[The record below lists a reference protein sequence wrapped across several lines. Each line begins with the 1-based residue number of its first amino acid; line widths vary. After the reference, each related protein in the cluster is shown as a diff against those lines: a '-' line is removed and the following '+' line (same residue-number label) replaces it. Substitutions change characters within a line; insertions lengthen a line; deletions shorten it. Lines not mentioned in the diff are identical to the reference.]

1 MTPADQALAAPLDDR
16 DGVIWLD
23 GEFVPWRAARL
34 HVLSHGLHYGG
45 SVFEGERA
53 YDGQVFKLSE
63 HSARLVASARRMG
76 FELPWSATEL
86 DAATREAV
94 ALAGLAEGYVRPV
107 AWRGSD
113 TLRLVA
119 PDNSVHVAIAAWPWP
134 RIFTDGP
141 RGIRLRTSRWRRPA
155 PDTAPVT
162 AKTAALYALGSLAG
176 QEAEE
181 AGCDDALLLDHRG
194 RLAEATGA
202 NLFLVLDGALHT
214 PPPDCVLDGITR
226 RTVIALAHDL
236 GLTVVER
243 HLAPA
248 ELDRATEVFLTG
260 TAYEVQPVT
269 AVDDRRYPLGEV
281 GAALAEAYARVVRG
295 GAAVSDGGSSHAVT
309 ADDDRG
315 TVADGGSSR
324 TATADDDR
332 APAPRPGT
340 PAPAPRPDTPAPAVV
355 PGERG

>member
-1 MTPADQALAAPLDDR
+1 MSPAPYASPPLDDR

-23 GEFVPWRAARL
+23 GDLVPWRTARL

-53 YDGQVFKLSE
+53 YGGRVFKLAE
-63 HSARLVASARRMG
+63 HSARLVASARAMG
-76 FELPWSATEL
+76 FELPWKAEEL
-86 DAATREAV
+86 DDATREVV
-94 ALAGLAEGYVRPV
+94 AASGLDDGYVRPV

-119 PDNSVHVAIAAWPWP
+119 PDNRVHVAIAAWPWP
-134 RIFTDGP
+134 RIFADGP
-141 RGIRLRTSRWRRPA
+141 RGIRLGTARWRRAA
-155 PDTAPVT
+155 PDTAPVQ

-176 QEAEE
+176 QQAEA
-181 AGCDDALLLDHRG
+181 AGHDDALLLDHRG

-202 NLFLVLDGALHT
+202 NLFLVIDEALHT

-226 RTVIALAHDL
+226 RTVRDLAHDL

-269 AVDDRRYPLGEV
+269 AVDEREFPV
-281 GAALAEAYARVVRG
+281 GPVGTALAAAYARLVR
-295 GAAVSDGGSSHAVT
+295 A
-309 ADDDRG
+309 
-315 TVADGGSSR
+315 
-324 TATADDDR
+324 
-332 APAPRPGT
+332 
-340 PAPAPRPDTPAPAVV
+340 
-355 PGERG
+355 

>member
-1 MTPADQALAAPLDDR
+1 MTRATPVTDAPLADR

-23 GEFVPWRAARL
+23 GDLVPWRQAHL

-53 YDGQVFKLSE
+53 YDGRVFKLHE
-63 HSARLVASARRMG
+63 HSARLVASAQEMG
-76 FELPWSATEL
+76 YALPWTAEEL
-86 DAATREAV
+86 DAATREVV
-94 ALAGLAEGYVRPV
+94 AAAGLTDGYVRPV

-119 PDNSVHVAIAAWPWP
+119 PDSRVHVAVAAWPWP
-134 RIFTDGP
+134 RIFADGP
-141 RGIRLRTSRWRRPA
+141 RGIRLHTSRWRRPA
-155 PDTAPVT
+155 PDTAPVR
-162 AKTAALYALGSLAG
+162 AKTAAQYALGSLAG
-176 QEAEE
+176 QEAER
-181 AGCDDALLLDHRG
+181 AGRDDALLLDHRG

-214 PPPDCVLDGITR
+214 PPPECVLDGITR
-226 RTVIALAHDL
+226 RTVVALAQDL

-269 AVDDRRYPLGEV
+269 AVDDREYPLGEV
-281 GAALAEAYARVVRG
+281 GTALAEAYARAVRG
-295 GAAVSDGGSSHAVT
+295 GGTDGGGRPAGAVPAAVSDEAG
-309 ADDDRG
+309 
-315 TVADGGSSR
+315 
-324 TATADDDR
+324 
-332 APAPRPGT
+332 
-340 PAPAPRPDTPAPAVV
+340 
-355 PGERG
+355 

>member
-1 MTPADQALAAPLDDR
+1 MTGAVRAAAAPLDDR

-23 GEFVPWRAARL
+23 GDFVPWRAAQL

-53 YDGQVFKLSE
+53 YGGRVFKLRE
-63 HSARLVASARRMG
+63 HSDRLVASARRMG
-76 FELPWSATEL
+76 FELPWTAAEL
-86 DAATREAV
+86 DAVTRETV
-94 ALAGLAEGYVRPV
+94 ARAGLTDGYVRPV

-119 PDNSVHVAIAAWPWP
+119 PDNTVHVAVAAWPWP

-141 RGIRLRTSRWRRPA
+141 RGITLRTSRWRRPA

-162 AKTAALYALGSLAG
+162 AKTAAVYALGSLAG

-214 PPPDCVLDGITR
+214 PPPECVLDGITR

-281 GAALAEAYARVVRG
+281 GAALAGAYAEAVRVVGSGGEARPA
-295 GAAVSDGGSSHAVT
+295 GAAVAGDLG
-309 ADDDRG
+309 
-315 TVADGGSSR
+315 
-324 TATADDDR
+324 
-332 APAPRPGT
+332 
-340 PAPAPRPDTPAPAVV
+340 
-355 PGERG
+355 

>member
-1 MTPADQALAAPLDDR
+1 MTRAAPPPAAALDDR

-23 GEFVPWRAARL
+23 GEFVPWRTARL

-53 YDGQVFKLSE
+53 YGGQVFKLSE
-63 HSARLVASARRMG
+63 HSARLVASARLMG
-76 FELPWSATEL
+76 FELPWSAAEL
-86 DAATREAV
+86 DAATRETVAV
-94 ALAGLAEGYVRPV
+94 AGLTDGYVRPV

-119 PDNSVHVAIAAWPWP
+119 PDTSVHVAVAAWPWP

-162 AKTAALYALGSLAG
+162 AKTAAAYALGSLAG

-214 PPPDCVLDGITR
+214 PPPECVLDGITR
-226 RTVIALAHDL
+226 RTVIALAHAL

-269 AVDDRRYPLGEV
+269 AVDDRHYPLGEV
-281 GAALAEAYARVVRG
+281 GAALAAAYARAVRG
-295 GAAVSDGGSSHAVT
+295 EEALPGPGFASAAT
-309 ADDDRG
+309 
-315 TVADGGSSR
+315 
-324 TATADDDR
+324 
-332 APAPRPGT
+332 
-340 PAPAPRPDTPAPAVV
+340 